1 MRWLFRNLSALT
13 LSLALAV
20 TIWVVAV
27 TEEDPFEEKPYPNAI
42 PVLIQNL
49 PEGMMIVG
57 NQRPPVTIQIRAPS
71 SVWNTLTDDKIHVY
85 ADLSAA
91 TSGTLTMPLTVEVDE
106 RDARVV
112 SFSPQTIQIS
122 LEKIVS
128 REVPV
133 RLDTTG
139 EPATGYETQ
148 EPDISPMTAFISGP
162 ASSADAVSELVAK
175 IDLTGVKQSI
185 IKVVDLLPLNANGQA
200 VAGVTIEPKS
210 VTVNI
215 PVKQLGGYRDVA
227 VKAVIEGQVAPGYRI
242 TNIAISPLTL
252 TLFSSDPTVVAN
264 LPGFVETEPI
274 DITGANNDIEVRV
287 APKLAAGVSLP
298 DAQPIL
304 VQISIAAIQN
314 SITIQ
319 RDLEIQGLGPGLDA
333 SASPSTVDVIL
344 AGPLPTLDSLTPE
357 SVRVILNLI
366 DLPIGLHQVEPEVIV
381 LPEGVTVQTVLPATI
396 EVLITEAGTPT
407 VSPSG
412 TPPTLP
418 ASPTSTLPAT
428 RIPTRTP
435 TFGPTNT
442 ITVTVSA
449 TATP

>member
-1 MRWLFRNLSALT
+1 
-13 LSLALAV
+13 
-20 TIWVVAV
+20 
-27 TEEDPFEEKPYPNAI
+27 
-42 PVLIQNL
+42 
-49 PEGMMIVG
+49 
-57 NQRPPVTIQIRAPS
+57 
-71 SVWNTLTDDKIHVY
+71 
-85 ADLSAA
+85 
-91 TSGTLTMPLTVEVDE
+91 
-106 RDARVV
+106 
-112 SFSPQTIQIS
+112 
-122 LEKIVS
+122 
-128 REVPV
+128 
-133 RLDTTG
+133 
-139 EPATGYETQ
+139 
-148 EPDISPMTAFISGP
+148 
-162 ASSADAVSELVAK
+162 
-175 IDLTGVKQSI
+175 
-185 IKVVDLLPLNANGQA
+185 
-200 VAGVTIEPKS
+200 
-210 VTVNI
+210 
-215 PVKQLGGYRDVA
+215 
-227 VKAVIEGQVAPGYRI
+227 
-242 TNIAISPLTL
+242 
-252 TLFSSDPTVVAN
+252 
-264 LPGFVETEPI
+264 
-274 DITGANNDIEVRV
+274 VRV